1 MWALW
6 ETAVCAVFHG
16 LLDPDAQDLAAA
28 IGQHG
33 QREIHGFDA
42 PSPRRE
48 SSRAG
53 HRKKMAEWVNFMS
66 MLNGRGR
73 GSPHDLFGVK
83 RFPGHGYSL

>member
-1 MWALW
+1 VWALW

-42 PSPRRE
+42 HRRLVANLHAQGIE
-48 SSRAG
+48 KR
-53 HRKKMAEWVNFMS
+53 WP
-66 MLNGRGR
+66 NG
-73 GSPHDLFGVK
+73 
-83 RFPGHGYSL
+83 